1 MRLKT
6 ARPSAGPTMLL
17 PALLLV
23 VSVAACSR
31 DAGDPGPAADT
42 GAASEPPPPAAGLPR
57 TPAPDGARVWF
68 VTPADGDTVSNPVLV
83 EFGAD
88 GIAVVAA
95 GVDEPASG
103 HHHLIVD
110 ADLPDLTLP
119 IPANDNYIHFGD
131 GSTRTERSLSPG
143 THTLQLLMG
152 DHLHIPHDPPVVSDI
167 ITITVE

>member
-1 MRLKT
+1 MRLNTVFPT
-6 ARPSAGPTMLL
+6 AAPAMLL
-17 PALLLV
+17 PVLFLV
-23 VSVAACSR
+23 IGVAACSR
-31 DAGDPGPAADT
+31 DAGDPEPAADT
-42 GAASEPPPPAAGLPR
+42 SAASETPPPATSLPR

-68 VTPADGDTVSNPVLV
+68 VTPADGDTVSNPIVV
-83 EFGAD
+83 EFGAE
-88 GIAVVAA
+88 GISIVQA

-110 ADLPDLTLP
+110 ADLPDLSLP

-131 GSTRTERSLSPG
+131 GSTRSQRTLSPG

-152 DHLHIPHDPPVVSDI
+152 DHLHIPHDPPVISDI